1 MMNKR
6 RLNDK
11 MVDMVTGKSVV
22 ITAING
28 DEITFDDGNT
38 LAMDKVNACFKF
50 VSNNTPYPAPTAEVN
65 GNEVI
70 VDGVKVVT
78 GIMKPIKVVATIP
91 GAALILVE
99 GKDSKKNLVRFD
111 AAKGEF
117 SHNAIAESIDDVKV
131 LHEKDGILIYSVV
144 TENDRKVV
152 DEDDNEKTVVVKD
165 YADRVY
171 VIKDGDV
178 IDQFC
183 NMNLDK
189 YVETII
195 ADDGQ
200 IQLFFERSKKLDIR
214 EDVDGYDFNVV
225 SDMDGVDLV
234 EITIVE
240 EIDEETEEVVDVYAN
255 SDCAHYSEVKRIS
268 QIHGDNG
275 VMVVTSN
282 GIHIYGRRHM
292 AIGQDVLDAVAE
304 HPILVRF
311 TAAGG
316 SHNHDTFVLSD
327 DKYNTVFIRVERVGG
342 PVGYVTKIT
351 QE

>member
-1 MMNKR
+1 MMNR

-11 MVDMVTGKSVV
+11 MMNMVTGAEVM

-28 DEITFDDGNT
+28 EEVTFDDGTVLTMN
-38 LAMDKVNACFKF
+38 KVNACFKF
-50 VSNNTPYPAPTAEVN
+50 VSNDTPYPAPTAEVN

-78 GIMKPIKVVATIP
+78 GIMKPIKVVATVP
-91 GAALILVE
+91 GAALILAE

-111 AAKGEF
+111 AVKGEF
-117 SHNAIAESIDDVKV
+117 NHNAIAEAIDDVRV
-131 LHEKDGILIYSVV
+131 LYEKDGILVYSVV

-152 DEDDNEKTVVVKD
+152 DEDNNKEAVVKD

-178 IDQFC
+178 IGQFF

-189 YVETII
+189 HVETIA

-200 IQLFFERSKKLDIR
+200 IQLFFERSKKLDTR
-214 EDVDGYDFNVV
+214 EDTDGYDFYVV

-234 EITIVE
+234 EIAIVE
-240 EIDEETEEVVDVYAN
+240 EIDEETEEVADVYTD
-255 SDCAHYSEVKRIS
+255 SYCAHYGEVKKIA
-268 QIHGDNG
+268 QIHEDNG
-275 VMVVTSN
+275 VMVVTGN

-292 AIGQDVLDAVAE
+292 AIGQDVLDAVAK

-311 TAAGG
+311 TAASG

-342 PVGYVTKIT
+342 PVGYITKIS

>member
-1 MMNKR
+1 MNR
-6 RLNDK
+6 RINDK
-11 MVDMVTGKSVV
+11 MINMVTGKSVV
-22 ITAING
+22 IVAING
-28 DEITFDDGNT
+28 DEITFDDGT
-38 LAMDKVNACFKF
+38 ALAIDKVNACFKF
-50 VSNNTPYPAPTAEVN
+50 VSNDTPYPAPTAEVN

-91 GAALILVE
+91 GAALILAE

-111 AAKGEF
+111 AVKGEF
-117 SHNAIAESIDDVKV
+117 NHNAIAEAIDDVKV
-131 LHEKDGILIYSVV
+131 LYEKDGILVYSVV

-152 DEDDNEKTVVVKD
+152 EDNDEEAVVKD
-165 YADRVY
+165 YTDRVY

-178 IDQFC
+178 IGQFC

-189 YVETII
+189 HVETII

-200 IQLFFERSKKLDIR
+200 IQLFFERSKKLDTR
-214 EDVDGYDFNVV
+214 EDTDGYDFYVV
-225 SDMDGVDLV
+225 SDMDGVDIV

-255 SDCAHYSEVKRIS
+255 SDCAHYGEVKRIS

-342 PVGYVTKIT
+342 PVGYVTKIS

>member
-1 MMNKR
+1 MNR

-11 MVDMVTGKSVV
+11 MMNMVTGAEVM

-28 DEITFDDGNT
+28 EEVTFDDGT
-38 LAMDKVNACFKF
+38 VLTMDKVNACFKF
-50 VSNNTPYPAPTAEVN
+50 VSNDTPYTAPNVEVN

-91 GAALILVE
+91 GAALILAE

-111 AAKGEF
+111 AVKGEF
-117 SHNAIAESIDDVKV
+117 NHNAIAEAIDDVRV
-131 LHEKDGILIYSVV
+131 LYEKDGILVYSVV

-152 DEDDNEKTVVVKD
+152 DEDDKEKTVVVKD

-178 IDQFC
+178 IGQFF

-189 YVETII
+189 HVETIA

-200 IQLFFERSKKLDIR
+200 IQLFFERSKKLDTR
-214 EDVDGYDFNVV
+214 EDTDGYDFYVV

-240 EIDEETEEVVDVYAN
+240 EIDEETEEVIDVYAN
-255 SDCAHYSEVKRIS
+255 SDCAHYGEVKKIA
-268 QIHGDNG
+268 QIHEDNG
-275 VMVVTSN
+275 VMVVTGN

-292 AIGQDVLDAVAE
+292 AIGQDVLDAVAK

-311 TAAGG
+311 TAASG

-342 PVGYVTKIT
+342 LVGYVTKIS

>member
-1 MMNKR
+1 MN

-11 MVDMVTGKSVV
+11 MMNMVTGAEVM

-28 DEITFDDGNT
+28 EEVTFDDGT
-38 LAMDKVNACFKF
+38 VLTMDKVNACFKF
-50 VSNNTPYPAPTAEVN
+50 VSNDTPYPAPNVEVN

-78 GIMKPIKVVATIP
+78 GIMRPIKVVATIP

-111 AAKGEF
+111 AVKGEF
-117 SHNAIAESIDDVKV
+117 NHNAIAEAIDDVRV
-131 LHEKDGILIYSVV
+131 LYEKDGILVYSVV

-152 DEDDNEKTVVVKD
+152 DEDNDKEAVVKD
-165 YADRVY
+165 YTDRVY
-171 VIKDGDV
+171 AIKDGNV
-178 IDQFC
+178 IGQFC

-189 YVETII
+189 HVETII

-255 SDCAHYSEVKRIS
+255 SDCAHYGEVKKIT

-342 PVGYVTKIT
+342 PVGYITKIS

>member
-1 MMNKR
+1 MNR

-11 MVDMVTGKSVV
+11 MVNLVTGAEAT

-28 DEITFDDGNT
+28 EEVTFDDGT
-38 LAMDKVNACFKF
+38 VISMDKVNACFEF
-50 VSNNTPYPAPTAEVN
+50 VSNDTPYPAPAAEVN
-65 GNEVI
+65 GNEVV

-78 GIMKPIKVVATIP
+78 GIMKPIKVVATVP
-91 GAALILVE
+91 GAALILTE

-111 AAKGEF
+111 AVKGEF
-117 SHNAIAESIDDVKV
+117 NHNAIAEAIDDVRV
-131 LHEKDGILIYSVV
+131 LYEKDGILVYAVV

-152 DEDDNEKTVVVKD
+152 EDNEETAIVKD

-171 VIKDGDV
+171 VVKDGDV
-178 IDQFC
+178 IGQFC

-189 YVETII
+189 HVKTIT

-200 IQLFFERSKKLDIR
+200 IQLFFERSKKLDTR
-214 EDVDGYDFNVV
+214 EDTDGYDFYVV

-234 EITIVE
+234 EIAIVE
-240 EIDEETEEVVDVYAN
+240 EIDEETEEVSDVYTN
-255 SDCAHYSEVKRIS
+255 SYCAHYGEVKRIS
-268 QIHGDNG
+268 QIHGGNG
-275 VMVVTSN
+275 VMVVTGN

-292 AIGQDVLDAVAE
+292 AIGQDVLDAVAK

-316 SHNHDTFVLSD
+316 SHNYDTFVLSD

-351 QE
+351 EK

>member
-1 MMNKR
+1 MMN

-11 MVDMVTGKSVV
+11 MMNMVTGAEVM

-28 DEITFDDGNT
+28 EEVTFDDGT
-38 LAMDKVNACFKF
+38 VLTMDKVNACFKF
-50 VSNNTPYPAPTAEVN
+50 VSNDTPYPAPNVEVN

-78 GIMKPIKVVATIP
+78 GIMRPIKVVATIP

-111 AAKGEF
+111 AVKGEF
-117 SHNAIAESIDDVKV
+117 SHNAIAESIDDVRV
-131 LHEKDGILIYSVV
+131 LYEKDGILVYSVV
-144 TENDRKVV
+144 TENDRKVI
-152 DEDDNEKTVVVKD
+152 DEDDKEKTVVVKD

-178 IDQFC
+178 IGQFF

-189 YVETII
+189 HVETIA

-200 IQLFFERSKKLDIR
+200 IQLFFERSKKLDTR
-214 EDVDGYDFNVV
+214 EDTDGYDFYVV
-225 SDMDGVDLV
+225 SDGDGVDLV

-255 SDCAHYSEVKRIS
+255 SDCAHYGEVKKIA
-268 QIHGDNG
+268 QIHEDNG
-275 VMVVTSN
+275 VMVVTGN

-292 AIGQDVLDAVAE
+292 AIGQDVLDAVAK

-311 TAAGG
+311 TAASG

-342 PVGYVTKIT
+342 PVGYITKIS

>member
-1 MMNKR
+1 MNR

-11 MVDMVTGKSVV
+11 MMNMVTGKSVV
-22 ITAING
+22 IVAING
-28 DEITFDDGNT
+28 DEITFDDGT
-38 LAMDKVNACFKF
+38 ALAIDKVNTCFKF
-50 VSNNTPYPAPTAEVN
+50 VSNDTPYPAPTAEVN

-91 GAALILVE
+91 GAALILAE

-111 AAKGEF
+111 AVKGEF
-117 SHNAIAESIDDVKV
+117 SHNAIAEAIDDVRV
-131 LHEKDGILIYSVV
+131 LYEKDDILVYSVV

-152 DEDDNEKTVVVKD
+152 DEDDKEKTVVVKD
-165 YADRVY
+165 YADRVF
-171 VIKDGDV
+171 VVKDGDV
-178 IDQFC
+178 IGLFY
-183 NMNLDK
+183 NMILDK

-200 IQLFFERSKKLDIR
+200 IQLFFERSKKLGIR

-240 EIDEETEEVVDVYAN
+240 EIDEEEVVDVYAN
-255 SDCAHYSEVKRIS
+255 SDCAHYGEVKKIA
-268 QIHGDNG
+268 QIHEDNG
-275 VMVVTSN
+275 VMVVTGN

-292 AIGQDVLDAVAE
+292 AIGQDVLDAVAK

-311 TAAGG
+311 TAASG

-342 PVGYVTKIT
+342 PVGYITKIS

>member
-1 MMNKR
+1 MNR

-11 MVDMVTGKSVV
+11 MVNLVTGAEAT

-28 DEITFDDGNT
+28 EEVTFDDGT
-38 LAMDKVNACFKF
+38 VISMDKVNACFEF
-50 VSNNTPYPAPTAEVN
+50 VSNDTPYPAPAAEVN
-65 GNEVI
+65 GNEVV

-78 GIMKPIKVVATIP
+78 GIMKPIKVVATVP
-91 GAALILVE
+91 GAALILTE

-111 AAKGEF
+111 AVKGEF
-117 SHNAIAESIDDVKV
+117 NHNAIAEAIDDVRV
-131 LHEKDGILIYSVV
+131 LYEKDGILVYAVV

-152 DEDDNEKTVVVKD
+152 EDNEETAIVKD

-171 VIKDGDV
+171 VVKDGDV
-178 IDQFC
+178 IGQFC

-189 YVETII
+189 HVKTIT

-200 IQLFFERSKKLDIR
+200 IQLFFERSKKLDTR
-214 EDVDGYDFNVV
+214 EDTDGYDFYVV

-234 EITIVE
+234 EIAIVE
-240 EIDEETEEVVDVYAN
+240 EIDEETEEVSDVYTN
-255 SDCAHYSEVKRIS
+255 SYCAHYGEVKRIS
-268 QIHGDNG
+268 QIHGGNG
-275 VMVVTSN
+275 VMVVTGN

-292 AIGQDVLDAVAE
+292 AIGQDVLDAVAK
-304 HPILVRF
+304 HPILVHF

-316 SHNHDTFVLSD
+316 SHNYDTFVLSD

-351 QE
+351 EK

>member
-1 MMNKR
+1 MMNR
-6 RLNDK
+6 INDK
-11 MVDMVTGKSVV
+11 MMNMVTGAEAK
-22 ITAING
+22 IIAING
-28 DEITFDDGNT
+28 EEVTFDDGAV
-38 LAMDKVNACFKF
+38 LAMDKVNACFEF
-50 VSNNTPYPAPTAEVN
+50 VSNDTPYPAPAAELN
-65 GNEVI
+65 GNEVV

-78 GIMKPIKVVATIP
+78 GIMKPIKVVATVP
-91 GAALILVE
+91 GAALILAE

-111 AAKGEF
+111 AVKGEF
-117 SHNAIAESIDDVKV
+117 NHNAIAEAIDDVRV
-131 LHEKDGILIYSVV
+131 LYEKDSILVYSVV

-152 DEDDNEKTVVVKD
+152 DEDNDEEAVVKD

-171 VIKDGDV
+171 VIKDGNV
-178 IDQFC
+178 IGQFC

-189 YVETII
+189 HVKTIT

-200 IQLFFERSKKLDIR
+200 IQLFFERSKKLDAR
-214 EDVDGYDFNVV
+214 EDADGYDFYVV

-234 EITIVE
+234 EIAIVE
-240 EIDEETEEVVDVYAN
+240 EIDEETEEVADVYAN
-255 SDCAHYSEVKRIS
+255 SYCAHYGEVKRIS
-268 QIHGDNG
+268 PIHGDNG

-316 SHNHDTFVLSD
+316 SHNYDTFVLSD

-351 QE
+351 EK

>member
-1 MMNKR
+1 MNR

-11 MVDMVTGKSVV
+11 MMNMVTGAEVM

-28 DEITFDDGNT
+28 EEVTFDDGT
-38 LAMDKVNACFKF
+38 VLTMDKVNACFKF
-50 VSNNTPYPAPTAEVN
+50 VSNDTPYPAPNVEVN

-111 AAKGEF
+111 AVKGEF
-117 SHNAIAESIDDVKV
+117 SHNAIDESIDDVKV
-131 LHEKDGILIYSVV
+131 LYEKDDILVYSVV

-152 DEDDNEKTVVVKD
+152 DEDDKEKTVVVKD
-165 YADRVY
+165 YADRVF
-171 VIKDGDV
+171 VVKDGDV
-178 IDQFC
+178 IGLFC
-183 NMNLDK
+183 NMILDK
-189 YVETII
+189 YVKTII

-214 EDVDGYDFNVV
+214 EDVDGYEFNAV

-234 EITIVE
+234 EISIVE

-255 SDCAHYSEVKRIS
+255 SDCAHYGEVKEIA
-268 QIHGDNG
+268 QIHEDNG
-275 VMVVTSN
+275 VMVVTGN

-292 AIGQDVLDAVAE
+292 AIGQDVLDAVAK

-311 TAAGG
+311 TAASG

-342 PVGYVTKIT
+342 PVGYITKIS

>member
-1 MMNKR
+1 MNKR
-6 RLNDK
+6 RLNDT
-11 MVDMVTGKSVV
+11 MMDMVTGKSVV

-50 VSNNTPYPAPTAEVN
+50 VSNDTPYPAPKAEVN
-65 GNEVI
+65 GNEVV

-78 GIMKPIKVVATIP
+78 GIMKPIKVVATMP

-99 GKDSKKNLVRFD
+99 GKDNKKNLVRFD
-111 AAKGEF
+111 AVKGEF
-117 SHNAIAESIDDVKV
+117 NHNAIAEAIDDAKV
-131 LHEKDGILIYSVV
+131 LHEEDGVLVYSVV

-152 DEDDNEKTVVVKD
+152 DEDNDEKTVVVKD

-171 VIKDGDV
+171 VVKDGNV
-178 IDQFC
+178 IGQFC
-183 NMNLDK
+183 NMNLDR

-214 EDVDGYDFNVV
+214 EDIDGYEFSVV
-225 SDMDGVDLV
+225 SDMEGVDLV
-234 EITIVE
+234 EIAIVE
-240 EIDEETEEVVDVYAN
+240 EIDEETEEIVEVYTN
-255 SDCAHYSEVKRIS
+255 SYCAHYGEVKKIS

-275 VMVVTSN
+275 VMVVTGN

-316 SHNHDTFVLSD
+316 SHNYDTFVLSD

-342 PVGYVTKIT
+342 PVGYVTKIA
-351 QE
+351 EE

>member
-1 MMNKR
+1 MMNR

-11 MVDMVTGKSVV
+11 MMNMVTGKSVV
-22 ITAING
+22 IVAING
-28 DEITFDDGNT
+28 DEITFDDGT
-38 LAMDKVNACFKF
+38 ALAIDKVNTCFKF
-50 VSNNTPYPAPTAEVN
+50 VSNDTPYPAPTAEVN

-78 GIMKPIKVVATIP
+78 GIMKPIKVVATVP
-91 GAALILVE
+91 GAALILAE

-111 AAKGEF
+111 AVKREF
-117 SHNAIAESIDDVKV
+117 SHNAIAEAIDDVRV
-131 LHEKDGILIYSVV
+131 LYEKDGILVYSVV

-152 DEDDNEKTVVVKD
+152 DEDNDKEAVVKD
-165 YADRVY
+165 YTDRVY

-178 IDQFC
+178 IGQFC

-189 YVETII
+189 HVETII

-240 EIDEETEEVVDVYAN
+240 EIDEEEVVDVYAN
-255 SDCAHYSEVKRIS
+255 SDCAHYGEVKKIA
-268 QIHGDNG
+268 QIHEDNG
-275 VMVVTSN
+275 VMVVTGN

-292 AIGQDVLDAVAE
+292 AIGQDVLDAVE
-304 HPILVRF
+304 KHPILVRF
-311 TAAGG
+311 TTASG

-342 PVGYVTKIT
+342 PVGYVTKIS

>member
-1 MMNKR
+1 MNR

-11 MVDMVTGKSVV
+11 MKSMVTGAEAT

-28 DEITFDDGNT
+28 EEVTFDDGT
-38 LAMDKVNACFKF
+38 VISMDKVNACFEF
-50 VSNNTPYPAPTAEVN
+50 VSNDTPYPAPVAEVN
-65 GNEVI
+65 SNEVV

-91 GAALILVE
+91 GAALILAE

-111 AAKGEF
+111 AVKGEF
-117 SHNAIAESIDDVKV
+117 NHNAIAEAIDDVRV
-131 LHEKDGILIYSVV
+131 LYEKDGILVYSVV

-152 DEDDNEKTVVVKD
+152 DEDNDEEAVVKD
-165 YADRVY
+165 YTDRVY

-178 IDQFC
+178 IGQFC

-189 YVETII
+189 HVETII

-200 IQLFFERSKKLDIR
+200 IQLFFERSKKLNIR

-255 SDCAHYSEVKRIS
+255 SDCAHYGEVKKIA
-268 QIHGDNG
+268 QIHEDNG
-275 VMVVTSN
+275 VMVVTGN

-292 AIGQDVLDAVAE
+292 AIGQDVLDAVE
-304 HPILVRF
+304 KHPILVRF
-311 TAAGG
+311 TAASG

-327 DKYNTVFIRVERVGG
+327 NKYNTVFIRVERVGG
-342 PVGYVTKIT
+342 PVGYVTKIA
-351 QE
+351 EK

>member
-1 MMNKR
+1 MNR

-11 MVDMVTGKSVV
+11 MMNMVTGAEVKIV
-22 ITAING
+22 AING
-28 DEITFDDGNT
+28 EEVTFDDGT
-38 LAMDKVNACFKF
+38 VLTMDKVNACFKF
-50 VSNNTPYPAPTAEVN
+50 VSNDTPYPAPNVEVN

-111 AAKGEF
+111 AVKGEF
-117 SHNAIAESIDDVKV
+117 NHNAIAEAIDDVRV
-131 LHEKDGILIYSVV
+131 LYEKDGILVYSVV

-152 DEDDNEKTVVVKD
+152 DEDNDKEAVVKD

-178 IDQFC
+178 IGQFF

-189 YVETII
+189 HVETIA

-200 IQLFFERSKKLDIR
+200 IQLFFERSKKLDTR
-214 EDVDGYDFNVV
+214 EDTDGYDFYVV

-234 EITIVE
+234 EIAIVE
-240 EIDEETEEVVDVYAN
+240 EIDEETEEVADVYAN
-255 SDCAHYSEVKRIS
+255 SYCAHYGEVKRIS
-268 QIHGDNG
+268 QIHGDNW
-275 VMVVTSN
+275 VMIVTSN

-311 TAAGG
+311 TAASG
-316 SHNHDTFVLSD
+316 SHNYDTFVLSD

-351 QE
+351 EK

>member
-1 MMNKR
+1 MMNR

-11 MVDMVTGKSVV
+11 MMNMVTGAEVMV
-22 ITAING
+22 IAING
-28 DEITFDDGNT
+28 EEVTFDDGT
-38 LAMDKVNACFKF
+38 VLTMDKVNACFKF
-50 VSNNTPYPAPTAEVN
+50 VSNDTPYPAPTAEVN

-78 GIMKPIKVVATIP
+78 GIMKPIKVVATVP

-111 AAKGEF
+111 AVKGEF
-117 SHNAIAESIDDVKV
+117 NHNAIAEAIDDVRV
-131 LHEKDGILIYSVV
+131 LYEKDDILVYSVV

-152 DEDDNEKTVVVKD
+152 DEDNDEEAVVKD

-178 IDQFC
+178 IGQFF

-189 YVETII
+189 YVETIA

-200 IQLFFERSKKLDIR
+200 IQLFFERSKKLDTR
-214 EDVDGYDFNVV
+214 EDTDGYDFYVV

-234 EITIVE
+234 EIAIVE
-240 EIDEETEEVVDVYAN
+240 EIDEETEEVADVYTD
-255 SDCAHYSEVKRIS
+255 SYCAHYGEVKEIS
-268 QIHGDNG
+268 GIHGDNG
-275 VMVVTSN
+275 VMVVTGN

-292 AIGQDVLDAVAE
+292 AIGQDVLDAVAK

-311 TAAGG
+311 TAASG

-342 PVGYVTKIT
+342 PVGYITKIS

>member
-1 MMNKR
+1 MNKR
-6 RLNDK
+6 RLNDT
-11 MVDMVTGKSVV
+11 MMDMVTGKSVV

-38 LAMDKVNACFKF
+38 LAMDKVNACFEF
-50 VSNNTPYPAPTAEVN
+50 VSNDTPYPAPKTEVN
-65 GNEVI
+65 GNEVV

-78 GIMKPIKVVATIP
+78 GIMKPIKVVATVP
-91 GAALILVE
+91 GAALILAE

-111 AAKGEF
+111 AVKGEF
-117 SHNAIAESIDDVKV
+117 NHNAIAEAIDDVRV
-131 LHEKDGILIYSVV
+131 LYEKDGILVYSVV

-152 DEDDNEKTVVVKD
+152 DKDNDEEAVVKD

-171 VIKDGDV
+171 VIKDGNV
-178 IDQFC
+178 IGQFC

-189 YVETII
+189 HVKTIT

-200 IQLFFERSKKLDIR
+200 IQLFFERSKKLDTR
-214 EDVDGYDFNVV
+214 EDTDGYDFYVV

-234 EITIVE
+234 EIAIVE
-240 EIDEETEEVVDVYAN
+240 EIDEETEEVADVYAN
-255 SDCAHYSEVKRIS
+255 SYCAHYGEVKRIS
-268 QIHGDNG
+268 QIHGGNG

-304 HPILVRF
+304 HPVLVRF

-316 SHNHDTFVLSD
+316 SHNYDTFVLSD

-342 PVGYVTKIT
+342 PVGYVTKIA
-351 QE
+351 EE

>member
-1 MMNKR
+1 MMN

-11 MVDMVTGKSVV
+11 MMNMVTGAEVM

-28 DEITFDDGNT
+28 EEVTFDDGT
-38 LAMDKVNACFKF
+38 VLTIDKVNACFKF
-50 VSNNTPYPAPTAEVN
+50 VSNDTPYPAPNVEVN

-78 GIMKPIKVVATIP
+78 GIMRPIKVVATIP

-111 AAKGEF
+111 AVKGEF
-117 SHNAIAESIDDVKV
+117 NHNAIAEAIDDVRV
-131 LHEKDGILIYSVV
+131 LYEKDGILVYSVV

-152 DEDDNEKTVVVKD
+152 DEDNDKEAVVKD
-165 YADRVY
+165 YTDRVY
-171 VIKDGDV
+171 VIKDGNV
-178 IDQFC
+178 IGQFC

-189 YVETII
+189 HVETII

-255 SDCAHYSEVKRIS
+255 SDCAHYGEVKKIT
-268 QIHGDNG
+268 QIHEDNG
-275 VMVVTSN
+275 VMVVTGN

-292 AIGQDVLDAVAE
+292 AIGQDVLDAVAK

-311 TAAGG
+311 TAASG

-342 PVGYVTKIT
+342 PVGYITKIS

>member
-1 MMNKR
+1 MNR

-11 MVDMVTGKSVV
+11 MKSMVTGAEAT

-28 DEITFDDGNT
+28 EEVTFDDGT
-38 LAMDKVNACFKF
+38 VISMDKVNACFEF
-50 VSNNTPYPAPTAEVN
+50 VSNDTPYPAPVAEVN
-65 GNEVI
+65 SNEVV

-78 GIMKPIKVVATIP
+78 GIMKPIKVVAAVP
-91 GAALILVE
+91 GAALILTE

-111 AAKGEF
+111 AVKGEF
-117 SHNAIAESIDDVKV
+117 NHNAIAEAIDDVRV
-131 LHEKDGILIYSVV
+131 LYEKDGILIYSVV

-152 DEDDNEKTVVVKD
+152 NEDNDEKTVVVKD
-165 YADRVY
+165 YTDRVY
-171 VIKDGDV
+171 VVKDGDV
-178 IDQFC
+178 IGQFC

-189 YVETII
+189 HVETIA

-200 IQLFFERSKKLDIR
+200 IQLFFERSKKLDTR
-214 EDVDGYDFNVV
+214 EDTDGYDFYVV

-234 EITIVE
+234 EIAIVE
-240 EIDEETEEVVDVYAN
+240 EIDEETEEVADVYAN
-255 SDCAHYSEVKRIS
+255 SYCAHYGEVKRIS

-275 VMVVTSN
+275 VMVVTGN

-316 SHNHDTFVLSD
+316 SHNYDTFVLSD

-342 PVGYVTKIT
+342 PVGYVTKIA
-351 QE
+351 EE

>member
-1 MMNKR
+1 MMNR

-11 MVDMVTGKSVV
+11 MMNMVTGAEVKIV
-22 ITAING
+22 AING
-28 DEITFDDGNT
+28 EEVTFDDGT
-38 LAMDKVNACFKF
+38 VLTMDKVNACFKF
-50 VSNNTPYPAPTAEVN
+50 VSNDTPYPAPNVEVN

-111 AAKGEF
+111 AVKGEF
-117 SHNAIAESIDDVKV
+117 NHNAIAEAIDDVRV
-131 LHEKDGILIYSVV
+131 LYEKDGILVYSVV

-152 DEDDNEKTVVVKD
+152 DEDNDKEAVVKD

-178 IDQFC
+178 IGQFF

-189 YVETII
+189 HVETIA

-200 IQLFFERSKKLDIR
+200 IQLFFERSKKLDTR
-214 EDVDGYDFNVV
+214 EDTDGYDFYVV

-234 EITIVE
+234 EIAIVE
-240 EIDEETEEVVDVYAN
+240 EIDEETEEVADVYTD
-255 SDCAHYSEVKRIS
+255 SYCAHYGEVKKIA
-268 QIHGDNG
+268 QIHEDNG
-275 VMVVTSN
+275 VMVVTGN

-292 AIGQDVLDAVAE
+292 AIGQDVLDAVAK

-311 TAAGG
+311 TAASG

-342 PVGYVTKIT
+342 PVGYITKIS

>member
-1 MMNKR
+1 MN

-11 MVDMVTGKSVV
+11 MMNMVTGAEVM

-28 DEITFDDGNT
+28 EEVTFDDGT
-38 LAMDKVNACFKF
+38 VLTMDKVNACFKF
-50 VSNNTPYPAPTAEVN
+50 VSNDTPYPAPNVEVN

-78 GIMKPIKVVATIP
+78 GIMRPIKVVATIP
-91 GAALILVE
+91 GAALILAE

-111 AAKGEF
+111 AVKGEF
-117 SHNAIAESIDDVKV
+117 NHNAIAEAIDDVKV
-131 LHEKDGILIYSVV
+131 LYEKDGILVYSVV

-152 DEDDNEKTVVVKD
+152 EDNDEEAAVKD
-165 YADRVY
+165 YTDRVY

-178 IDQFC
+178 IGQFC

-189 YVETII
+189 HVETII

-200 IQLFFERSKKLDIR
+200 IQLFFERSKKLDTR
-214 EDVDGYDFNVV
+214 EDTDGYDFYVV

-255 SDCAHYSEVKRIS
+255 SDCAHYGEVKRIS

-342 PVGYVTKIT
+342 PVGYVTKIS

>member
-1 MMNKR
+1 MNR

-11 MVDMVTGKSVV
+11 MMNMVTGAEVK
-22 ITAING
+22 IAAING
-28 DEITFDDGNT
+28 EEVTFDDGT
-38 LAMDKVNACFKF
+38 VLTMDKVNACFKF
-50 VSNNTPYPAPTAEVN
+50 VSNDTPYPAPNVEVN

-78 GIMKPIKVVATIP
+78 GIMRPIKVVATVP
-91 GAALILVE
+91 GAALILAE

-111 AAKGEF
+111 AVKGEF
-117 SHNAIAESIDDVKV
+117 NHNAIAEAIDDVRV
-131 LHEKDGILIYSVV
+131 LYEKDGILVYSVV

-152 DEDDNEKTVVVKD
+152 DEDNDKEAVVKD

-178 IDQFC
+178 IGQFF
-183 NMNLDK
+183 NMNLDRH
-189 YVETII
+189 VETIA

-200 IQLFFERSKKLDIR
+200 IQLFFERSKKLDTR
-214 EDVDGYDFNVV
+214 EDTDGYDFYVV

-234 EITIVE
+234 EIAIVE
-240 EIDEETEEVVDVYAN
+240 EIDEETEEVADVYTD
-255 SDCAHYSEVKRIS
+255 SYCAHYGEVKEIS
-268 QIHGDNG
+268 GIHGDNG
-275 VMVVTSN
+275 VMVVTGN

-311 TAAGG
+311 TGAGG
-316 SHNHDTFVLSD
+316 SHNYDTFVLSD

-351 QE
+351 EE

>member
-1 MMNKR
+1 MMNR

-11 MVDMVTGKSVV
+11 MMNMVTGAEVMV
-22 ITAING
+22 IAING
-28 DEITFDDGNT
+28 EEVTFNDGT
-38 LAMDKVNACFKF
+38 VLTMDKVNACFKF
-50 VSNNTPYPAPTAEVN
+50 VSNDTPYPAPTAEVN

-78 GIMKPIKVVATIP
+78 GIMKPIKVVATVP

-111 AAKGEF
+111 AVKGEF
-117 SHNAIAESIDDVKV
+117 NHNAIAEAIDDVRV
-131 LHEKDGILIYSVV
+131 LYEKDDILVYSVV

-152 DEDDNEKTVVVKD
+152 DEDNDEEAVVKD

-178 IDQFC
+178 IGQFF

-189 YVETII
+189 YVETIA

-200 IQLFFERSKKLDIR
+200 IQLFFERSKKLDTR
-214 EDVDGYDFNVV
+214 EDTDGYDFYVV

-234 EITIVE
+234 EIAIVE
-240 EIDEETEEVVDVYAN
+240 EIDEETEEVADVYTD
-255 SDCAHYSEVKRIS
+255 SYCAHYGEVKEIS
-268 QIHGDNG
+268 GIHGDNG
-275 VMVVTSN
+275 VMVVTGN

-292 AIGQDVLDAVAE
+292 AIGQDVLDAVAK

-311 TAAGG
+311 TAASG

-342 PVGYVTKIT
+342 PVGYITKIS

>member
-1 MMNKR
+1 MMNR

-11 MVDMVTGKSVV
+11 MMNMVTGKSVV
-22 ITAING
+22 IVAING
-28 DEITFDDGNT
+28 DEITFDDGT
-38 LAMDKVNACFKF
+38 ALAIDKVNTCFKF
-50 VSNNTPYPAPTAEVN
+50 VSNDTPYPAPTAEVN

-91 GAALILVE
+91 GAALILAE

-111 AAKGEF
+111 AVKGEF
-117 SHNAIAESIDDVKV
+117 SHNAIAEAIDDVRV
-131 LHEKDGILIYSVV
+131 LYEKDDILVYSVV

-152 DEDDNEKTVVVKD
+152 DEDDKEKTVVVKD
-165 YADRVY
+165 YADRVF
-171 VIKDGDV
+171 VVKDGDV
-178 IDQFC
+178 IGLFY
-183 NMNLDK
+183 NMILDK

-200 IQLFFERSKKLDIR
+200 IQLFFERSKKLGIR

-240 EIDEETEEVVDVYAN
+240 EIDEEEVVDVYAN
-255 SDCAHYSEVKRIS
+255 SDCAHYGEVKKIA
-268 QIHGDNG
+268 QIHEDNG
-275 VMVVTSN
+275 VMVVTGN

-292 AIGQDVLDAVAE
+292 AIGQDVLDAVAK

-311 TAAGG
+311 TAASG

-342 PVGYVTKIT
+342 PVGYITKIS

>member
-1 MMNKR
+1 MNR

-11 MVDMVTGKSVV
+11 MMNMVTGKSVV
-22 ITAING
+22 IVAING
-28 DEITFDDGNT
+28 DEITFDDGTT
-38 LAMDKVNACFKF
+38 LAIDKVNACFKF
-50 VSNNTPYPAPTAEVN
+50 VSNDTPYPAPTAEVN

-91 GAALILVE
+91 GAALILAE

-111 AAKGEF
+111 AVKGEF
-117 SHNAIAESIDDVKV
+117 NHNAIAEAIDDVKV
-131 LHEKDGILIYSVV
+131 LYEKDGILVYSVV

-152 DEDDNEKTVVVKD
+152 EDNDEEAVVKD
-165 YADRVY
+165 YTDRVY

-178 IDQFC
+178 IGQFC

-189 YVETII
+189 HVETII

-200 IQLFFERSKKLDIR
+200 IQLFFERSKKLDTR
-214 EDVDGYDFNVV
+214 EDTDGYDFYVV
-225 SDMDGVDLV
+225 SDMDGVDIV

-255 SDCAHYSEVKRIS
+255 SDCAHYGEVKRIS

-342 PVGYVTKIT
+342 PVGYVTKIS

>member
-1 MMNKR
+1 MNR

-11 MVDMVTGKSVV
+11 MMNMVTGAEVKIV
-22 ITAING
+22 AING
-28 DEITFDDGNT
+28 EEVTFDDGT
-38 LAMDKVNACFKF
+38 VLTMDKVNACFKF
-50 VSNNTPYPAPTAEVN
+50 VSNDTPYPAPNVEVN
-65 GNEVI
+65 GNEVV

-78 GIMKPIKVVATIP
+78 GIMKPIKVVATVP
-91 GAALILVE
+91 GAALILAE

-111 AAKGEF
+111 AVKGEF
-117 SHNAIAESIDDVKV
+117 NHNAIAEAIDDVRV
-131 LHEKDGILIYSVV
+131 LYEKDDILVYSVV

-152 DEDDNEKTVVVKD
+152 DEDNDEEAVVKD

-178 IDQFC
+178 IGQFF

-189 YVETII
+189 YVETIA

-200 IQLFFERSKKLDIR
+200 IQLFFERSKKLDTR
-214 EDVDGYDFNVV
+214 EDTDGYDFYVV

-234 EITIVE
+234 EIAIVE
-240 EIDEETEEVVDVYAN
+240 EIDEETEEVADVYTD
-255 SDCAHYSEVKRIS
+255 SYCAHYGEVKEIS
-268 QIHGDNG
+268 GIHGDNG
-275 VMVVTSN
+275 VMVVTGN

-292 AIGQDVLDAVAE
+292 AIGQDVLDAVAK

-311 TAAGG
+311 TAASG

-342 PVGYVTKIT
+342 PVGYITKIS

>member
-1 MMNKR
+1 
-6 RLNDK
+6 
-11 MVDMVTGKSVV
+11 
-22 ITAING
+22 
-28 DEITFDDGNT
+28 
-38 LAMDKVNACFKF
+38 
-50 VSNNTPYPAPTAEVN
+50 
-65 GNEVI
+65 
-70 VDGVKVVT
+70 
-78 GIMKPIKVVATIP
+78 MKPIKVVATIP
-91 GAALILVE
+91 GAALILAE
-99 GKDSKKNLVRFD
+99 GKDRKKNLVRFD
-111 AAKGEF
+111 AVKGEF
-117 SHNAIAESIDDVKV
+117 NHNAIAEAIDDVKV
-131 LHEKDGILIYSVV
+131 LYEKDGILVYSVV

-152 DEDDNEKTVVVKD
+152 DEDNDEEAVVKD
-165 YADRVY
+165 YTDRVY

-189 YVETII
+189 HVETII

-240 EIDEETEEVVDVYAN
+240 EIDEETEEVIDVYAN
-255 SDCAHYSEVKRIS
+255 SDCAHYGEVKKIA
-268 QIHGDNG
+268 QIHEDNG
-275 VMVVTSN
+275 VMVVTGN

-292 AIGQDVLDAVAE
+292 AIGQDVLDAVAK

-311 TAAGG
+311 TAASG

-342 PVGYVTKIT
+342 PVGYVTKIS

>member
-1 MMNKR
+1 MMNR
-6 RLNDK
+6 RINDK
-11 MVDMVTGKSVV
+11 MINMVTGKSVV
-22 ITAING
+22 IVAING
-28 DEITFDDGNT
+28 DEITFDDGT
-38 LAMDKVNACFKF
+38 ALAIDKVNACFKF
-50 VSNNTPYPAPTAEVN
+50 VSNDTPYPAPTAEVN

-91 GAALILVE
+91 GAALILAE

-111 AAKGEF
+111 AVKGEF
-117 SHNAIAESIDDVKV
+117 NHNAIAEAIDDVKV
-131 LHEKDGILIYSVV
+131 LYEKDGILVYSVV

-152 DEDDNEKTVVVKD
+152 EDNDEEAVVKD
-165 YADRVY
+165 YTDRVY

-178 IDQFC
+178 IGQFC

-189 YVETII
+189 HVETII

-200 IQLFFERSKKLDIR
+200 IQLFFERSKKLDTR
-214 EDVDGYDFNVV
+214 EDTDGYDFYVV
-225 SDMDGVDLV
+225 SDMDGVDIV

-255 SDCAHYSEVKRIS
+255 SDCAHYGEVKRIS
-268 QIHGDNG
+268 QIHGDNR

-342 PVGYVTKIT
+342 PVGYVTKIS

>member
-1 MMNKR
+1 MMNR

-11 MVDMVTGKSVV
+11 MMNMVTGKSVV
-22 ITAING
+22 IVAING
-28 DEITFDDGNT
+28 DEITFDDGT
-38 LAMDKVNACFKF
+38 ALAIDKVNTCFKF
-50 VSNNTPYPAPTAEVN
+50 VSNDTPYPAPTAEVN

-91 GAALILVE
+91 GAALILAE

-111 AAKGEF
+111 AVKGEF
-117 SHNAIAESIDDVKV
+117 NHNAIAEAIDDVRV
-131 LHEKDGILIYSVV
+131 LYEKDGILVYSVV

-152 DEDDNEKTVVVKD
+152 DEDNDKEAVVKD

-178 IDQFC
+178 IGQFF

-189 YVETII
+189 HVETIA

-200 IQLFFERSKKLDIR
+200 IQLFFERSKKLDTR
-214 EDVDGYDFNVV
+214 EDTDGYDFYVV

-234 EITIVE
+234 EIAIVE
-240 EIDEETEEVVDVYAN
+240 EIDEETEEVADVYAN
-255 SDCAHYSEVKRIS
+255 SDCAHYGEVKRIS

-342 PVGYVTKIT
+342 PVGYVTKIA
-351 QE
+351 EE

>member
-1 MMNKR
+1 MNR

-11 MVDMVTGKSVV
+11 MKSMVTGAEVM

-28 DEITFDDGNT
+28 EEVTFDDGT
-38 LAMDKVNACFKF
+38 VISMDKVNACFDF
-50 VSNNTPYPAPTAEVN
+50 VSNDTPYPAPVAEVN
-65 GNEVI
+65 SNEVV

-78 GIMKPIKVVATIP
+78 GIMKPIKVVAAVP
-91 GAALILVE
+91 GAALILTE

-111 AAKGEF
+111 AVKGEF
-117 SHNAIAESIDDVKV
+117 NHNAIAEAIDDVRV
-131 LHEKDGILIYSVV
+131 LYEKDGILIYSVV

-152 DEDDNEKTVVVKD
+152 NEDNDEKTVVVKD
-165 YADRVY
+165 YTDRVY
-171 VIKDGDV
+171 VVKDGDV
-178 IDQFC
+178 IGQFC

-189 YVETII
+189 HVETIA

-200 IQLFFERSKKLDIR
+200 IQLFFERSKKLDTR
-214 EDVDGYDFNVV
+214 EDTDGYDFYVV

-234 EITIVE
+234 EIAIVE
-240 EIDEETEEVVDVYAN
+240 EIDEETEEVADVYAN
-255 SDCAHYSEVKRIS
+255 SYCAHYGEVKRIS

-275 VMVVTSN
+275 VMVVTGN

-316 SHNHDTFVLSD
+316 SHNYDTFVLSD

-342 PVGYVTKIT
+342 PVGYVTKIA
-351 QE
+351 EE

>member
-1 MMNKR
+1 MMNR

-11 MVDMVTGKSVV
+11 MMNMVTGAEVM

-28 DEITFDDGNT
+28 EEVTFDDGTVLTMN
-38 LAMDKVNACFKF
+38 KVNACFKF
-50 VSNNTPYPAPTAEVN
+50 VSNDTPYPAPTAEVN

-78 GIMKPIKVVATIP
+78 GIMKPIKVVATVP

-111 AAKGEF
+111 AVKGEF
-117 SHNAIAESIDDVKV
+117 NHNAIAEAIDDVRV
-131 LHEKDGILIYSVV
+131 LYEKDGILVYSVV

-152 DEDDNEKTVVVKD
+152 DEDNDKEAVVKD

-178 IDQFC
+178 IGQLF

-189 YVETII
+189 HVETIA

-200 IQLFFERSKKLDIR
+200 IQLFFERSKKLDTR
-214 EDVDGYDFNVV
+214 EDIDGYDFYVV

-234 EITIVE
+234 EIAIVE
-240 EIDEETEEVVDVYAN
+240 EIDEETEEVADVYTD
-255 SDCAHYSEVKRIS
+255 SYCAHYGEVKKIA
-268 QIHGDNG
+268 QIHEDNG
-275 VMVVTSN
+275 VMVVTGN

-292 AIGQDVLDAVAE
+292 AIGQDVLDAVAK

-311 TAAGG
+311 TAASG

-342 PVGYVTKIT
+342 PVGYITKIS

>member
-1 MMNKR
+1 MNR

-11 MVDMVTGKSVV
+11 MMNMVTGAEVMV
-22 ITAING
+22 IAING
-28 DEITFDDGNT
+28 EEVTFNDGT
-38 LAMDKVNACFKF
+38 VLTMDKVNACFKF
-50 VSNNTPYPAPTAEVN
+50 VSNDTPYPAPTAEVN
-65 GNEVI
+65 GNEVV

-78 GIMKPIKVVATIP
+78 GIMKPIKVVATVP
-91 GAALILVE
+91 GAALILAE

-111 AAKGEF
+111 AVKGEF
-117 SHNAIAESIDDVKV
+117 NHNAIAEAIDDVRV
-131 LHEKDGILIYSVV
+131 LYEKDGILVYSVV

-152 DEDDNEKTVVVKD
+152 DEDNDKEAVVKD

-178 IDQFC
+178 IGQFF

-189 YVETII
+189 HVETIA

-200 IQLFFERSKKLDIR
+200 IQLFFERSKKLDTR
-214 EDVDGYDFNVV
+214 EDTDGYDFYVV

-234 EITIVE
+234 EIAIVE
-240 EIDEETEEVVDVYAN
+240 EIDEETEEVADVYTD
-255 SDCAHYSEVKRIS
+255 SYCAHYGEVKKIA
-268 QIHGDNG
+268 QIHEDNG
-275 VMVVTSN
+275 VMVVTGN

-292 AIGQDVLDAVAE
+292 AIGQDVLDAVAK

-311 TAAGG
+311 TAASG

-342 PVGYVTKIT
+342 PVGYITKIS

>member
-1 MMNKR
+1 MMNR

-11 MVDMVTGKSVV
+11 MMNMVTGKSVV
-22 ITAING
+22 IVAING
-28 DEITFDDGNT
+28 DEITFDDGT
-38 LAMDKVNACFKF
+38 ALAIDKVNTCFKF
-50 VSNNTPYPAPTAEVN
+50 VSNDTPYPAPTAEVN

-78 GIMKPIKVVATIP
+78 GIMKPIKVVATVP
-91 GAALILVE
+91 GAALILAE

-111 AAKGEF
+111 AVKREF
-117 SHNAIAESIDDVKV
+117 SHNAIAEAIDDVRV
-131 LHEKDGILIYSVV
+131 LYEKDGILVYSVV

-152 DEDDNEKTVVVKD
+152 DEDNDKEAVVKD
-165 YADRVY
+165 YTDRVY

-178 IDQFC
+178 IGQFC

-189 YVETII
+189 HVETII

-240 EIDEETEEVVDVYAN
+240 EIDEEEVVDVYAN
-255 SDCAHYSEVKRIS
+255 SDCAHYGEVKKIA
-268 QIHGDNG
+268 QIHEDNG
-275 VMVVTSN
+275 VMVVTGN

-292 AIGQDVLDAVAE
+292 AIGQDVLDAVAK

-311 TAAGG
+311 TAASG

-342 PVGYVTKIT
+342 PVGYVTKIS

>member
-1 MMNKR
+1 MMNR

-11 MVDMVTGKSVV
+11 MMNMVTGAEVM
-22 ITAING
+22 IIAING
-28 DEITFDDGNT
+28 EEVTFDDGT
-38 LAMDKVNACFKF
+38 VLTMDKVNACFKF
-50 VSNNTPYPAPTAEVN
+50 VSNDTPYPAPTAEVN

-78 GIMKPIKVVATIP
+78 GIMQPIKVVATIP
-91 GAALILVE
+91 GAALILAE

-111 AAKGEF
+111 AVKGEF
-117 SHNAIAESIDDVKV
+117 NHNAIAEAIDDVEV
-131 LHEKDGILIYSVV
+131 LYEKDGILVYSVV
-144 TENDRKVV
+144 TKNDRKVV
-152 DEDDNEKTVVVKD
+152 DEDNDKEAVVVKD

-171 VIKDGDV
+171 VVKDGNV
-178 IDQFC
+178 IGQFC

-214 EDVDGYDFNVV
+214 EDIDGYEFSVV
-225 SDMDGVDLV
+225 SDMEGVDLV
-234 EITIVE
+234 EIAIVE
-240 EIDEETEEVVDVYAN
+240 EIDEETEEVADIYAN
-255 SDCAHYSEVKRIS
+255 SYCAHYGEVKRIS
-268 QIHGDNG
+268 PIHGDNG

-311 TAAGG
+311 TEASG

>member
-1 MMNKR
+1 MNR

-11 MVDMVTGKSVV
+11 MKSMVTGAEAT

-28 DEITFDDGNT
+28 EEVTFDDGT
-38 LAMDKVNACFKF
+38 VISMDKVNACFEF
-50 VSNNTPYPAPTAEVN
+50 VSNDTPYPAPAAEVN
-65 GNEVI
+65 GNEVV

-78 GIMKPIKVVATIP
+78 GIMKPIKVVAAVP
-91 GAALILVE
+91 GAALILTE

-111 AAKGEF
+111 AVKGEF
-117 SHNAIAESIDDVKV
+117 NHNAIAESIDDVRV
-131 LHEKDGILIYSVV
+131 LYEKDGILVYSVV

-152 DEDDNEKTVVVKD
+152 DEDNDRETVVKD
-165 YADRVY
+165 YTDCVY

-178 IDQFC
+178 IGQFC

-189 YVETII
+189 HVKTIT

-200 IQLFFERSKKLDIR
+200 IQLFFERSKKLDTR
-214 EDVDGYDFNVV
+214 EDTDGYDFYVV

-234 EITIVE
+234 EIAIVE
-240 EIDEETEEVVDVYAN
+240 EIDEETEEVGDIYAN
-255 SDCAHYSEVKRIS
+255 SYCAHYGEVKRIS

-275 VMVVTSN
+275 VMVVTGN

-316 SHNHDTFVLSD
+316 SHNYDTFVLSD

-342 PVGYVTKIT
+342 PVGYVTKIA
-351 QE
+351 EE

>member
-1 MMNKR
+1 MMNR

-11 MVDMVTGKSVV
+11 MMNMVTGAEVKIV
-22 ITAING
+22 AING
-28 DEITFDDGNT
+28 EEVTFDDGT
-38 LAMDKVNACFKF
+38 VLTMDKVNTCFKF
-50 VSNNTPYPAPTAEVN
+50 VSNDTPYPAPTAEVN

-91 GAALILVE
+91 GAALFLAE

-111 AAKGEF
+111 AVKGEF
-117 SHNAIAESIDDVKV
+117 SHNAIAEAIDDVRV
-131 LHEKDGILIYSVV
+131 LYEKDGILVYSVV

-152 DEDDNEKTVVVKD
+152 DEDNDKEAVVKD
-165 YADRVY
+165 YTDRVY

-178 IDQFC
+178 IGQFC

-189 YVETII
+189 HVETII

-255 SDCAHYSEVKRIS
+255 SDCAHYGEVKKIA
-268 QIHGDNG
+268 QIHEDNG
-275 VMVVTSN
+275 VMVVTGN

-292 AIGQDVLDAVAE
+292 AIGQDVLDAVAK

-311 TAAGG
+311 TAASG

-342 PVGYVTKIT
+342 PVGYITKIS

>member
-1 MMNKR
+1 MINR
-6 RLNDK
+6 RINDK
-11 MVDMVTGKSVV
+11 MINMVTGKSVV
-22 ITAING
+22 IVAING
-28 DEITFDDGNT
+28 DEITFDDGT
-38 LAMDKVNACFKF
+38 ALAIDKVNACFKF
-50 VSNNTPYPAPTAEVN
+50 VSNDTPYPAPTAEVN

-91 GAALILVE
+91 GAALILAE

-111 AAKGEF
+111 AVKGEF
-117 SHNAIAESIDDVKV
+117 NHNAIAEAIDDVKV
-131 LHEKDGILIYSVV
+131 LYEKDGILVYSVV

-152 DEDDNEKTVVVKD
+152 EDNDEEAVVKD
-165 YADRVY
+165 YTDRVY

-178 IDQFC
+178 IGQFC

-189 YVETII
+189 HVETII

-200 IQLFFERSKKLDIR
+200 IQLFFERSKKLDTR
-214 EDVDGYDFNVV
+214 EDTDGYDFYVV
-225 SDMDGVDLV
+225 SDMDGVDIV

-255 SDCAHYSEVKRIS
+255 SDCAHYGEVKRIS

-342 PVGYVTKIT
+342 PVGYVTKIS

>member
-1 MMNKR
+1 MN

-11 MVDMVTGKSVV
+11 MMNMVTGAEVM

-28 DEITFDDGNT
+28 EEVTFDDGT
-38 LAMDKVNACFKF
+38 VLTMDKVNACFKF
-50 VSNNTPYPAPTAEVN
+50 VSNDTPYPAPNVEVN

-78 GIMKPIKVVATIP
+78 GIMRPIKVVATTP

-111 AAKGEF
+111 AVKGEF
-117 SHNAIAESIDDVKV
+117 NHNAIAEAIDDVRV
-131 LHEKDGILIYSVV
+131 LYEKDGILVYAVV

-165 YADRVY
+165 YADRVF
-171 VIKDGDV
+171 VVKDGDV
-178 IDQFC
+178 IGQFF

-189 YVETII
+189 HIETII

-225 SDMDGVDLV
+225 SDMDGVDIV

-240 EIDEETEEVVDVYAN
+240 EIDEETEVVDVYAN
-255 SDCAHYSEVKRIS
+255 SDCAHYGEVKKIA
-268 QIHGDNG
+268 QIHEDNG
-275 VMVVTSN
+275 VMVVTGN

-292 AIGQDVLDAVAE
+292 AIGQDVLDAVAK

-311 TAAGG
+311 TAASS

-342 PVGYVTKIT
+342 PVGYITKIS